1 MKKELDEMLCEKY
14 PKIFGDRN
22 KSMKETCMCWGFEHG
37 DGWFNI
43 INAMCSSI
51 QHHIDWSRTNRNDA
65 LRFNRALRC
74 ALTKQDK
81 TSLIKFF
88 TYGKNDPGSW
98 AIKSAEAAIASA
110 EYREVPAA
118 CPQVVAEQV
127 KEKFGTLR
135 FYYRGGDEYVRGV
148 VDMAENMSSITCE
161 ACGNPGECID
171 GGWIRTLCEEHVMK
185 KI

>member
-1 MKKELDEMLCEKY
+1 MKPSIKYISESEAVEMVGKGWEQLVR
-14 PKIFGDRN
+14 KIYNAKIGL
-22 KSMKETCMCWGFEHG
+22 GIPVG
-37 DGWFNI
+37 I
-43 INAMCSSI
+43 I
-51 QHHIDWSRTNRNDA
+51 
-65 LRFNRALRC
+65 
-74 ALTKQDK
+74 
-81 TSLIKFF
+81 
-88 TYGKNDPGSW
+88 
-98 AIKSAEAAIASA
+98 
-110 EYREVPAA
+110 
-118 CPQVVAEQV
+118 QV